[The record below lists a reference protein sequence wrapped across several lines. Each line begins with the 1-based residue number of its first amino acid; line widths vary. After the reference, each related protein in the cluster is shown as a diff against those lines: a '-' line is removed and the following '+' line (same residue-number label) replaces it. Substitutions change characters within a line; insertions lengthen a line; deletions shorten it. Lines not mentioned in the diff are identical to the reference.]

1 MHGPHIGELVARVVE
16 EDRRNGGGNKSTDV
30 WRQSRAGGDIWHR
43 AAVPLPHIKK
53 WSVVRLSSV
62 SCNRVMRLPS
72 RSRYVIQF
80 IAKRGIR
87 FRGDIGIDD
96 VSLSPE
102 CSGIGT
108 WLVCVTAL

>member
-1 MHGPHIGELVARVVE
+1 MQIRFFYHMHGPHIGELVARVVE
-16 EDRRNGGGNKSTDV
+16 EDRRNGGGNKSTDI

-53 WSVVRLSSV
+53 WFSSNCLLLLFLSYGFISVLI
-62 SCNRVMRLPS
+62 
-72 RSRYVIQF
+72 RYVVQF

-102 CSGIGT
+102 CSGIG
-108 WLVCVTAL
+108 